1 MQVSELSRAD
11 VARWDEFVN
20 RCSNATFFHLAGW
33 REVLESVLKHRSRF
47 LYAERQG
54 EIVGVLPLA
63 EVKSRIFGHAL
74 VSLPFCVYGG
84 VAAND
89 QPACLALIEAA
100 EKLGHRLGVDYLET
114 GRLTGLLLLAS
125 EALVVVFT
133 VFRRAPAL
141 VDRSMR
147 ARALTG
153 MSILGPLLLMP
164 SPPTRLASDAVTAA
178 VSAIGLTVVIA
189 GKMSLGR
196 SFGLMPANRG
206 IVCTGPYRLVR
217 HPIYMG
223 YLITHVAF
231 LAANPSPWNI
241 VALVGADLV
250 LMARAVC
257 EECTL
262 GRAAEYRDY
271 QTRVRWRVV
280 PGVF

>member
-1 MQVSELSRAD
+1 MTFDRAIARSGDRAMDRAIARSGDHPIEPSLDHLVEPSCDHAIEQSRDHPIARSRDLRELVSRA
-11 VARWDEFVN
+11 A
-20 RCSNATFFHLAGW
+20 
-33 REVLESVLKHRSRF
+33 
-47 LYAERQG
+47 
-54 EIVGVLPLA
+54 I
-63 EVKSRIFGHAL
+63 
-74 VSLPFCVYGG
+74 VSLFTM
-84 VAAND
+84 
-89 QPACLALIEAA
+89 LAV
-100 EKLGHRLGVDYLET
+100 RLGVDYLET

-164 SPPTRLASDAVTAA
+164 SPPTRLASDAVTVA

-206 IVCTGPYRLVR
+206 IVCTGPYQLVR

-223 YLITHVAF
+223 YLITHVAV

-257 EECTL
+257 EECPL

-271 QTRVRWRVV
+271 ETRVRWRVV

>member
-1 MQVSELSRAD
+1 MTFDRAIARSGDRAMDRAIARSGDHPIEPSLDHVVEPSCDHTIEQSRDHPTARSRDLRELVSRA
-11 VARWDEFVN
+11 A
-20 RCSNATFFHLAGW
+20 
-33 REVLESVLKHRSRF
+33 
-47 LYAERQG
+47 
-54 EIVGVLPLA
+54 I
-63 EVKSRIFGHAL
+63 
-74 VSLPFCVYGG
+74 VSLFTM
-84 VAAND
+84 
-89 QPACLALIEAA
+89 LAV
-100 EKLGHRLGVDYLET
+100 RLGVDYLET

-164 SPPTRLASDAVTAA
+164 SPPTRLASDAVTVA